1 MILKMQSMSD
11 RDIIVVN
18 DADADNGDDDMG
30 SVGSVEK
37 QSAVGMGAIGRLHRS
52 NQTNSSLA
60 VQLYTTSEPPST
72 LWRCTQHAPCTVTRP
87 TKGG

>member
-1 MILKMQSMSD
+1 MESD

-18 DADADNGDDDMG
+18 DDDADNGDDDMG

-52 NQTNSSLA
+52 NQSNSSLVA
-60 VQLYTTSEPPST
+60 HTTPFNNQQK
-72 LWRCTQHAPCTVTRP
+72 RCTHNSFNVQHSCNL
-87 TKGG
+87 

>member
-1 MILKMQSMSD
+1 MESD
-11 RDIIVVN
+11 KDIIVVN

-52 NQTNSSLA
+52 NQTNSSWA
-60 VQLYTTSEPPST
+60 VHTHKLLQHCVV
-72 LWRCTQHAPCTVTRP
+72 RCTQQCTSQEFKQNT
-87 TKGG
+87 TQ